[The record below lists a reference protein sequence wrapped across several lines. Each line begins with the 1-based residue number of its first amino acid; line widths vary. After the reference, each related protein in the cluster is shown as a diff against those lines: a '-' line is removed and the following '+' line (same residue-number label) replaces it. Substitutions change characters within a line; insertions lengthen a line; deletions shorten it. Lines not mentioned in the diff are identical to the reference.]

1 MRAPGH
7 PESKSDANPGHGSF
21 FNEDCIEGCARHIA
35 DGTLDLI
42 ITDPPY
48 GIGGDLLHK
57 HYNRK
62 EEFVLDG
69 YIEVPLEEYAPFS
82 TAWIAQAARVL
93 RPGGSLYIVS
103 GYTNLIHILNA
114 LAATPLVEVNHLI
127 WKYNFGV
134 YTSRKYIS
142 SHYHILYYVKP
153 GARATFNTHCRF
165 GAGEKDGDGGSL
177 NYADREDVWIIN
189 REYKPGK
196 AKNKNELPTALL
208 TKIIQYSSNEGDLV
222 GDLFLGSFSTAK
234 AAIGLNRRAM
244 GFEKSPVAF
253 RHQMEEIQK
262 IRPGSLLPALRQPEE
277 SSLANQRK
285 PWPPEERA
293 LLHKRYRALI
303 AGGATKK
310 SAIATLSAE
319 LGRGYWSLVKA
330 LDAEA
335 DLKNSDG
342 PELDLFGTFLP

>member
-1 MRAPGH
+1 MDL
-7 PESKSDANPGHGSF
+7 SLGSF
-21 FNEDCIEGCARHIA
+21 YNEDCIEGCARHIA
-35 DGTLDLI
+35 DGTVDLI

-69 YIEVPLEEYAPFS
+69 YIEVPLHEYAEFS
-82 TAWIAQAARVL
+82 RAWIAQAARIL

-134 YTSRKYIS
+134 YTSRKFIS

-153 GARATFNTHCRF
+153 GARATFNTHCRY
-165 GAGEKDGDGGSL
+165 GAREKAEDGGSL
-177 NYADREDVWIIN
+177 NYADREDVWVIN

-208 TKIIQYSSNEGDLV
+208 SKIIQYSSNEGDLV

-234 AAIGLNRRAM
+234 VALGLNRKAM

-253 RHQMEEIQK
+253 RHQMEEVAK
-262 IRPGSLLPALRQPEE
+262 IRPGSLLASLRQPDE
-277 SSLANQRK
+277 SRIENQRK
-285 PWPPEERA
+285 PWAPEERA
-293 LLHKRYRALI
+293 LLCERFRALT

-319 LGRGYWSLVKA
+319 FGRGYWALVKA

-335 DLKNSDG
+335 EKECANDSE
-342 PELDLFGTFLP
+342 PDLFGIPFP